1 MRWLGPAARAAA
13 TMLRDPVIGV
23 LLLAGV
29 AEILAGDPLLD
40 WLILLAVAAALGW
53 DRVRRPP
60 PGPREPE
67 SQERSTG
74 IGPAATAPAGAAGR
88 PEQVDRSLPARP
100 APGWVIA
107 GLLYA
112 VVAGRLARFSW
123 PAVVAVAGPGLAGML
138 HAWRTPRRPSVEPA
152 PIRAGGAAAW
162 SAVFVALALWEL
174 SALLLQ
180 PALTID
186 SPAHPTISV
195 LLDPVL
201 GSPPGRS
208 VGFAVWLALGWF
220 LARQ

>member
-1 MRWLGPAARAAA
+1 
-13 TMLRDPVIGV
+13 MLRDPVIGI

-29 AEILAGDPLLD
+29 AEILAGDPVVD
-40 WLILLAVAAALGW
+40 WLILLTVAAALGW
-53 DRVRRPP
+53 DRLRRLRPGRQGP
-60 PGPREPE
+60 EPQARSAGPGP
-67 SQERSTG
+67 G
-74 IGPAATAPAGAAGR
+74 AAADAATAGRPGRAWAGR
-88 PEQVDRSLPARP
+88 LLPAP
-100 APGWVIA
+100 AWVAA

-123 PAVVAVAGPGLAGML
+123 PALAAVAAPGLAGML
-138 HAWRTPRRPSVEPA
+138 SAWRTPPRPPAEAA

-162 SAVFVALALWEL
+162 AAVFVALGLWEL

-201 GSPPGRS
+201 GSAPGRS
-208 VGFAVWLALGWF
+208 VGLGLWLALGWF